1 MLLADDYTRIIA
13 AGETELSFSGLLQ
26 KGGIATFE
34 PTHEWKSAVKV
45 SFLAKR

>member
-13 AGETELSFSGLLQ
+13 AGETELSGLLQ